1 MYQGD
6 FKIACQT
13 FTWEMLGKHWTG
25 SPDDLLAAISVG
37 GYTGIEITDTMI
49 GHYKNKPQEF
59 LEKLES
65 HGLTLVAFG
74 FGSDSGFTTRSMIER
89 DLDVANSWIDFVS
102 RFPNAIVSIGS
113 ATVVSAGPREEK
125 VEVAAEYYNSVAAAG
140 HKVGVS
146 VAIHPSSHHN
156 TLLHSREDYDQ
167 LFALLDVERVGWVPD
182 TGHIIRGNHD
192 LLDTL
197 QCYQQ
202 RIRYVHLKDVD
213 QEGNWVMLGQGV
225 CDIAAVLDIVQQA
238 PFFNGWVVAEEESE
252 HAAQSPSAAVKE
264 NRLALKGMGY

>member
-13 FTWEMLGKHWTG
+13 FTWEMLGKHWVG
-25 SPDDLLAAISVG
+25 RPDDLLAAINSG
-37 GYTGIEITDTMI
+37 GYSGIEITDTMI

-59 LEKLES
+59 SEKLES

-74 FGSDSGFTTRSMIER
+74 FGSDSGFTTRSMIDS
-89 DLDVANSWIDFVS
+89 DLDMANGWIDFVS
-102 RFPNAIVSIGS
+102 HFPNAIVSIGS
-113 ATVVSAGPREEK
+113 ATVVSDGPREEK
-125 VEVAAEYYNSVAAAG
+125 FEVAAEYYNNVAVAG
-140 HKVGVS
+140 LKVGVN

-156 TLLHSREDYDQ
+156 TLMRSREDYDQ
-167 LFALLDVERVGWVPD
+167 IFTMLDVERVGWVPD

-197 QCYQQ
+197 LCYQQ

-213 QEGNWVMLGQGV
+213 HAGNWVMLGKGV
-225 CDIAAVLDIVQQA
+225 CDIAAVLEIVQHA

-252 HAAQSPSAAVKE
+252 YASQNPSVAVKE
-264 NRLALKGMGY
+264 NRLTLKAMGY